1 MSSSGLNHRGSQ
13 MKLQQLRFIAEVVN
27 HNLNVSATAENLY
40 TSQPGISKQVRMLE
54 DELGIQIFGRS
65 GKHLTHVTPA
75 GQQVINIANDIL
87 SKVEG
92 IKKVAEEYTLPD
104 QGELNIAT
112 TDTQARYALP
122 HIIKGFIKRYPKV
135 NLHMHQGTPTQISE
149 LAAHGNADF
158 AIATEAMHLYSDLV
172 MLPCYH
178 WNRSVVVTRDHPL
191 AARSSIT
198 IEDLVKHSLVTY
210 VFGFDRS
217 SEIEKAFNRAGLEPR
232 VVFTATSA
240 EVLKTY
246 VRLGLGVGVI
256 ASMAIDPEL
265 DKDLVKIDASH
276 IFESSTTKIGFRR
289 GNFLRTYMYDF
300 IEYFAPHLTR
310 DVVEKAVALRDQQLI
325 DKMFM
330 GKDLPIK

>member
-1 MSSSGLNHRGSQ
+1 

-75 GQQVINIANDIL
+75 GEQVINIANDIL

-92 IKKVAEEYTLPD
+92 IKKVAEEYTQPD
-104 QGELNIAT
+104 MGELNIAT

-122 HIIKGFIKRYPKV
+122 PIIKGFIDRYPRV
-135 NLHMHQGTPTQISE
+135 NLNMHQGTPNQISE
-149 LAAHGNADF
+149 LAARGDADF

-178 WNRSVVVTRDHPL
+178 WNRSVVVKKDHPL
-191 AARSSIT
+191 ASRSKISIQ
-198 IEDLVKHSLVTY
+198 ELSQFPLVTY
-210 VFGFDRS
+210 VFGFDKS
-217 SEIEKAFNRAGLEPR
+217 SAIEKAFKLANLDPR

-256 ASMAIDPEL
+256 ASMAVDPAIDG
-265 DKDLVKIDASH
+265 DLVAIDVSDL
-276 IFESSTTKIGFRR
+276 FEHSTTKIGFRK
-289 GNFLRTYMYDF
+289 GSFLRTYMYDF
-300 IEYFAPHLTR
+300 IEYFAPHLTK
-310 DVVEKAVALRDQQLI
+310 DVVEKAIALRDQELI
-325 DKMFM
+325 DHMFDNM
-330 GKDLPIK
+330 ELPMK